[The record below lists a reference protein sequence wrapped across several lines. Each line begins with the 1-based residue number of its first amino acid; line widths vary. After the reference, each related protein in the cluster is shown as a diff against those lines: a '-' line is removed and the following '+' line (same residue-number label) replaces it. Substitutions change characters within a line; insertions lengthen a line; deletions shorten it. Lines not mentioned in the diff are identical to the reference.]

1 MCKDL
6 AMMPTFAQLMHRFD
20 PVRSVGAG
28 LRELIRP
35 WLVRAG
41 LSWASRPSKGN
52 GGTWSIGKKIGLGLT
67 LIIGSGLAA
76 MTVFYRSA
84 ESTATALRL
93 IGEKGHPV
101 SAAAYELEI
110 NVIGTGLGVMKY
122 MQTPLP
128 EHRERVEK
136 DASEFARFKTQ
147 YDAFAV
153 TQLEKQLADKIA
165 ALYGQFISLGKGL
178 MRRKDE
184 ADALARTFTAEFQ
197 SIDDSIEEKIQAGT
211 EDKEQKS
218 FRRLLLA
225 ARFAADLA
233 EVGNWLGTYLEI
245 PSADNEERIHR
256 EFRESARRVGFFLRS
271 GVSQEERRW
280 GENLGR
286 RISGLR
292 SLALKRIELDKRM
305 RAEVERFGQ
314 YRAQLDEVLD
324 ESLRVLAQ
332 SQMVRLI
339 GEAEGRSAKTVTL
352 AYLLIPIFL
361 LVSIGAGW
369 WIVRHISVSIAEL
382 RTGTEM
388 VAGGNLG
395 YRVGGRGQDELGL
408 LAQRFNQM
416 VAQLEATTVSKEEL
430 ERAHDALSKRT
441 EDLLRSNI
449 ELDQFASVVS
459 HDVQEPLRMVTAYV
473 RLLQTQYG
481 GKLDSDADEFI
492 GFAVDGAKRMQGLI
506 DDLLA
511 YSRVG
516 TRGKEFTATDC
527 NGVLA
532 RTLLNLKTAI
542 DESGAQVTQDQLPT
556 VPGDEFQLG
565 QLLQN
570 LIGNAIKYRGE
581 RPAEIHVG
589 CERDGEMW
597 RFAVTDNGIGIDPE
611 YAERIFVIFQRL
623 HTRQEYPGTGIGLA
637 ICKKIVERHRGKIWV
652 ESEPGKGSTFYFT
665 LPIKQDGGPANVSS

>member
-1 MCKDL
+1 
-6 AMMPTFAQLMHRFD
+6 MMPTFVQLMLRFD
-20 PVRSVGAG
+20 PVRSVGSA
-28 LRELIRP
+28 LRKRMRP

-41 LSWASRPSKGN
+41 LSWASRPSRDN
-52 GGTWSIGKKIGLGLT
+52 GMTWSIGKKIGLGLT

-136 DASEFARFKTQ
+136 DESEFARFKTQ
-147 YDAFAV
+147 YDAFAA

-165 ALYGQFISLGKGL
+165 ALYGQFISSGKAL

-184 ADALARTFTAEFQ
+184 ADALARTFNAEFQ

-211 EDKEQKS
+211 EDKEQKG

-233 EVGNWLGTYLEI
+233 EVGNWLRTYLEM
-245 PSADNEERIHR
+245 PSTDNEERIHR
-256 EFRESARRVGFFLRS
+256 EFRESERRVKFFLRS
-271 GVSQEERRW
+271 GVSQEELRW
-280 GENLGR
+280 GEHLVQ

-292 SLALKRIELDKRM
+292 SLALKRIELDKQM
-305 RAEVERFGQ
+305 RADVERFGQ
-314 YRAQLDEVLD
+314 YRAQLDEVLA
-324 ESLRVLAQ
+324 ESLRVVA
-332 SQMVRLI
+332 MVRLI
-339 GEAEGRSAKTVTL
+339 GEAEGRSAKTVTM
-352 AYLLIPIFL
+352 AYLLIPVFL

-382 RTGTEM
+382 RTGTER
-388 VAGGNLG
+388 VAGGDLG

-416 VAQLEATTVSKEEL
+416 VAQLQATTVSKEEL

-441 EDLLRSNI
+441 EDLVRSNV

-473 RLLQTQYG
+473 RLLETQYG
-481 GKLDSDADEFI
+481 GKLDKDADEFI

-527 NGVLA
+527 NVVLA
-532 RTLLNLKTAI
+532 RTLLNIKTAI

-611 YAERIFVIFQRL
+611 YTERIFVIFQRL

-665 LPIKQDGGPANVSS
+665 LPIKQGGGSANVGS